1 MKFLQKLAIGMLAL
15 APVASSYAEKFVQNG
30 TEYILNPELRAQF
43 LARGDSNKNLFQ
55 SGNIFLKTKNFV
67 IFKQTKSE
75 GILRSYSVQN
85 EQDAKSY
92 PVVYDTKTKQ
102 YGIMQGHFIV
112 KMKDGDRFTDSTFTI
127 SKEYPDFSTYIVD
140 IPQGQSIQF
149 SLDALKKVENV
160 ERVNVEIS
168 EVFHEAM

>member
-1 MKFLQKLAIGMLAL
+1 MKFLQKLAIAALAL

-30 TEYILNPELRAQF
+30 TEYILNPKLRAQF

-55 SGNIFLKTKNFV
+55 SGNVFFKTKNFV
-67 IFKQTKSE
+67 ILKQTNNES
-75 GILRSYSVQN
+75 ILKSYSVQD

-92 PVVYDTKTKQ
+92 PVVYDTKTNQ

-112 KMKDGDRFTDSTFTI
+112 KMKDGTRFTEPSFTV
-127 SKEYPDFSTYIVD
+127 SKEYSDFDTYIVD
-140 IPQGQSIQF
+140 IPQNQSIQL
-149 SLDALKKVENV
+149 SLDTLKKVENV